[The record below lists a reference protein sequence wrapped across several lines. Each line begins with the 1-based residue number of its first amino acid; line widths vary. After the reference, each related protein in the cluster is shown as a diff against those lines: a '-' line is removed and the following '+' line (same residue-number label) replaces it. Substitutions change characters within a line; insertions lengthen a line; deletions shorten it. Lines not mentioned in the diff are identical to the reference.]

1 MSTSRPLSLHYF
13 VYRVLTVRLL
23 LMAIGI
29 CLITG
34 ITVYFTEQQ
43 NLSAMVAEET
53 RIEVQRLVN
62 RAAAMIKESGV
73 EDRTAF
79 RQALDERTVAP
90 MARETGSY
98 VYVCFYRPDDP
109 VAEER
114 RDSGYEHA
122 REVSGFIRMHPRP
135 IPEKNGLAEVIT
147 LGGRMH
153 VYAVLPMFDLKQER
167 IAFVQAVFAPS
178 ETTLQ
183 TIAQKLRRTV
193 ILTMLIVLATSGL
206 LYPVILHLVNR
217 LTLFSRNLLEA
228 NLDTLTLL
236 ASAIAKRD
244 SDTDAHNFRVTL
256 YAVRLAESLRLN
268 TSELQALIKG
278 AFLHDVG
285 KIGVRDKILLKA
297 GRLDAEEF
305 SLMQEHVRHGM
316 EIISGSEWLRDAAQV
331 VESHHEK
338 YDGSGYPQG
347 KTGEAIPL
355 LARIFAV
362 ADVFDAL
369 TSRRPYKEPFSC
381 EAAFAILEQ
390 GRGTHFDPR
399 VLDAFQLLAPQL
411 YRSCVDSDAQQ
422 LRNDL
427 RTVITRYFS
436 EGLIV
441 SY

>member
-1 MSTSRPLSLHYF
+1 MRTSRPLSLHYF
-13 VYRVLTVRLL
+13 VYRVLTARLL

-29 CLITG
+29 CLAAG
-34 ITVYFTEQQ
+34 ITVYVTEQQ
-43 NLSAMVAEET
+43 NLSDAVVEET
-53 RIEVQRLVN
+53 QAEVQRLVV
-62 RAAAMIKESGV
+62 RSAAIIKESGT
-73 EDRTAF
+73 ESRAAF
-79 RQALDERTVAP
+79 RQALDERTSTP
-90 MARETGSY
+90 MAREKGNY

-114 RDSGYEHA
+114 QDSSYEHA
-122 REVSGFIRMHPRP
+122 QEVLDFVHLHPRP
-135 IPEKNGLAEVIT
+135 VPEKNGTAEVVT

-153 VYAVLPMFDLKQER
+153 VYVVVPMFDLKQER
-167 IAFVQAVFAPS
+167 IAFVQAIFAPS
-178 ETTLQ
+178 EASLQ
-183 TIAQKLRRTV
+183 AIAHKLRRTV

-217 LTLFSRNLLEA
+217 LTHFSRNLLEA

-256 YAVRLAESLRLN
+256 YAVRLAESMKLS
-268 TSELQALIKG
+268 TTELQTLIKG

-285 KIGVRDKILLKA
+285 KIGVSDTILLKA
-297 GRLDAEEF
+297 GQLNTEEF

-316 EIISGSEWLRDAAQV
+316 EIISGSDWLRDAAQV
-331 VESHHEK
+331 VASHHEK
-338 YDGSGYPQG
+338 YDGSGYPLG
-347 KTGEAIPL
+347 KTGDTIPL

-362 ADVFDAL
+362 VDVFDAL
-369 TSRRPYKEPFSC
+369 TSRRPYKEPLSC
-381 EAAFAILEQ
+381 EAAVAILEQ

-399 VLDAFQLLAPQL
+399 VLDTFQPLASQL
-411 YRSCVDSDAQQ
+411 YQACANSDSKQ

-427 RTVITRYFS
+427 RAVITRYFS

-441 SY
+441 FY

>member
-1 MSTSRPLSLHYF
+1 MFFPS
-13 VYRVLTVRLL
+13 
-23 LMAIGI
+23 
-29 CLITG
+29 
-34 ITVYFTEQQ
+34 
-43 NLSAMVAEET
+43 VA
-53 RIEVQRLVN
+53 
-62 RAAAMIKESGV
+62 
-73 EDRTAF
+73 F
-79 RQALDERTVAP
+79 
-90 MARETGSY
+90 GS
-98 VYVCFYRPDDP
+98 
-109 VAEER
+109 E
-114 RDSGYEHA
+114 
-122 REVSGFIRMHPRP
+122 
-135 IPEKNGLAEVIT
+135 
-147 LGGRMH
+147 
-153 VYAVLPMFDLKQER
+153 
-167 IAFVQAVFAPS
+167 
-178 ETTLQ
+178 Q

-193 ILTMLIVLATSGL
+193 ILTMLVVLASSGL

-244 SDTDAHNFRVTL
+244 SDTDAHNFRVTF
-256 YAVRLAESLRLN
+256 YAVRLAESLGLS

-297 GRLDAEEF
+297 GRLNAEEF

-316 EIISGSEWLRDAAQV
+316 EIISGSDWLRDAAQV
-331 VESHHEK
+331 IESHHEK
-338 YDGSGYPQG
+338 YDGSGYPMG

-381 EAAFAILEQ
+381 DAALAILEQ
-390 GRGTHFDPR
+390 GRRTHFDPR
-399 VLDAFQLLAPQL
+399 VLDAFQPLAPQL
-411 YRSCVDSDAQQ
+411 YRSCADSDAQQ

-441 SY
+441 FY